1 MIYRA
6 KAPLRL
12 GFGGGGTDV
21 PPFSDEYGGYVLNAT
36 INKYVYVTLS
46 VNNSDEISIHSQDY
60 KQSISYNGKGEL
72 PYDGNLDLVK
82 AVINRIKKIAPNR
95 VINGCEIY
103 IRSDAPPG
111 VGLGTSST
119 AVVAV
124 LGVFLEAL
132 NLHLSAYEIA
142 NLAWEIERKDMN
154 LSGGKQDQYASSIGG
169 VNFMEFHQ
177 NGEVIV
183 NSLRLSKSVINE
195 LQYNLLLCYT
205 GMRHK
210 SEDIIKEQ
218 ILLTKKRLNELE
230 HLKMVA
236 IAMKEDLIT
245 EDLTNFGNLLSTDWQ
260 HKKSLSPKISNKKIE
275 ELAKKANDAG
285 AEGLKITG
293 AGGGGVFIIYCDW
306 KKKPQIAD
314 VMTKN
319 GCQIFDFTITKT
331 GLETW
336 TTKNKGN

>member
-21 PPFSDEYGGYVLNAT
+21 PPFSEEYGGYVLNAT
-36 INKYVYVTLS
+36 INKYVYATL
-46 VNNSDEISIHSQDY
+46 VINDSDAIGLHSQDY
-60 KQSISYNGKGEL
+60 KQSICYNGRGNL
-72 PYDGNLDLVK
+72 PYDGNLDLIK
-82 AVINRIKKIAPNR
+82 AVINKVKKLCPLRI
-95 VINGCEIY
+95 INGCDIY

-119 AVVAV
+119 VVVAV
-124 LGVFLEAL
+124 LGVFIEAL
-132 NLHLSAYEIA
+132 RLNLSAYEIA

-154 LSGGKQDQYASSIGG
+154 LVGGKQDQYAAVFGG
-169 VNFMEFHQ
+169 INFMEFHKN
-177 NGEVIV
+177 NGVVI
-183 NSLRLSKSVINE
+183 NNLRLSKAVINE

-218 ILLTKKRLNELE
+218 IALTKNRINQLE
-230 HLKMVA
+230 HLKMIAV
-236 IAMKEDLIT
+236 AMKEDLLT

-260 HKKSLSPKISNKKIE
+260 HKKSLSSKISNETIE
-275 ELAKKANDAG
+275 KLAEKASNAG

-314 VMTKN
+314 IMTKN
-319 GCQIFDFTITKT
+319 GCQIIDFTITKT

>member
-21 PPFSDEYGGYVLNAT
+21 PPFSEEYGGCVLNAT
-36 INKYVYVTLS
+36 INKYVYATLVINKS
-46 VNNSDEISIHSQDY
+46 NEISIYSQDY
-60 KQSISYNGKGEL
+60 KQTISYNGRGEL
-72 PYDGNLDLVK
+72 PYDGNLDLIK
-82 AVINRIKKIAPNR
+82 AVINRIKKMAPRR
-95 VINGCEIY
+95 VVNGCNIY

-119 AVVAV
+119 VVVAV

-132 NLHLSAYEIA
+132 NLHLSDYKIA
-142 NLAWEIERKDMN
+142 NLAWEIERLDMN
-154 LSGGKQDQYASSIGG
+154 LAGGKQDQYAAVFGG
-169 VNFMEFHQ
+169 INFMEFHKN
-177 NGEVIV
+177 NGIII
-183 NSLRLSKSVINE
+183 NNLRLSKTVINE

-205 GMRHK
+205 GMRHN
-210 SEDIIKEQ
+210 SADIIKEQ
-218 ILLTKKRLNELE
+218 IALTKNRINELE
-230 HLKMVA
+230 HLKMIA
-236 IAMKEDLIT
+236 IAMKEDLLT

-260 HKKSLSPKISNKKIE
+260 HKKRLSPKISNDTIDR
-275 ELAKKANDAG
+275 LANKANDAG

-314 VMTKN
+314 IMTKN
-319 GCQIFDFTITKT
+319 GCQIIDFTITKT

-336 TTKNKGN
+336 TTQNKGN

>member
-21 PPFSDEYGGYVLNAT
+21 PPFSEEYGGYVLNAT
-36 INKYVYVTLS
+36 INKYVYATL
-46 VNNSDEISIHSQDY
+46 VINNSDEIGIYSQDY
-60 KQSISYNGKGEL
+60 ERSVSYNGRDNL
-72 PYDGNLDLVK
+72 PYDGDLDLIK
-82 AVINRIKKIAPNR
+82 AVINRIKKIASYR
-95 VINGCEIY
+95 IINGCNVY

-119 AVVAV
+119 VVVAV

-132 NLHLSAYEIA
+132 MLNLSAYEIA
-142 NLAWEIERKDMN
+142 HLAWEIERKDMN
-154 LSGGKQDQYASSIGG
+154 LAGGKQDQYAAVFGG
-169 VNFMEFHQ
+169 VNFMEFHRD
-177 NGEVIV
+177 NEVII
-183 NSLRLSKSVINE
+183 NNLRLSKAVINE
-195 LQYNLLLCYT
+195 LQYNILLCYT
-205 GMRHK
+205 GLRHS

-218 ILLTKKRLNELE
+218 IALTKNKTNHLE
-230 HLKMVA
+230 HLKEIAV
-236 IAMKEDLIT
+236 AMKEDLLT

-260 HKKSLSPKISNKKIE
+260 HKKSLSPKISNETIE
-275 ELAKKANDAG
+275 KLAKKANDAG

-314 VMTKN
+314 IMTKN
-319 GCQIFDFTITKT
+319 GCQIIDFTITKT

>member
-21 PPFSDEYGGYVLNAT
+21 PPFSEEYGGCVLNAT
-36 INKYVYVTLS
+36 INKYVYVTLVTNGLS
-46 VNNSDEISIHSQDY
+46 EISINSQDY
-60 KQSISYNGKGEL
+60 KQTMSYNGRGEL
-72 PYDGNLDLVK
+72 PYDGNLDLIK
-82 AVINRIKKIAPNR
+82 AVINRIKKMAPHR
-95 VINGCEIY
+95 IINGCSVY

-119 AVVAV
+119 VVVAV
-124 LGVFLEAL
+124 LGVFIEAL
-132 NLHLSAYEIA
+132 RLNLSAYEIA
-142 NLAWEIERKDMN
+142 RLAWEIERNDMN
-154 LSGGKQDQYASSIGG
+154 LAGGKQDQWAAVFGG
-169 VNFMEFHQ
+169 ISFMEFHKD
-177 NGEVIV
+177 GEVIV
-183 NSLRLSKSVINE
+183 NNLRLSKSVINE

-205 GMRHK
+205 GIRH
-210 SEDIIKEQ
+210 SSSDIIKEQ
-218 ILLTKKRLNELE
+218 IALTKNRINELE
-230 HLKMVA
+230 HLKTIAV
-236 IAMKEDLIT
+236 AMKEDLLT
-245 EDLTNFGNLLSTDWQ
+245 EDLTNFGNLLSADWQ
-260 HKKSLSPKISNKKIE
+260 HKKSLSPKISNKTIDK
-275 ELAKKANDAG
+275 LANEANNAG

-314 VMTKN
+314 IMTKN
-319 GCQIFDFTITKT
+319 GCQIIDFTITKT